1 MTRRLLEALLRLAP
15 AWFRNRYGEDLMQVH
30 QERAGRKRTAPS
42 RLLFTAREI
51 VGMLVLVVRLRLGGG
66 ARKAGGAGSGGGRDA
81 AGRVWR
87 LVRDGHFAVRSLRR
101 NPGFAATAVAVL
113 ALGIGATTA
122 MFSAANAFFFRPLP
136 FAEPDRLVMLYETN
150 PEYGWAP
157 ADGTTAA
164 PANVLDWRERVDAF
178 EDVAIHREG
187 TGEVAW
193 IRDGEP
199 VLIRYSEVTGNF
211 FEVLGVAPRLG
222 RTFRWEETWDG
233 ADDVVVLSYD
243 FWVSA
248 FGADPDVVGRTL
260 EVGNSSLEIVGVMP
274 KGFRYPSDEV
284 QVWATYGWERA
295 FREQVWFRR
304 AHWVRPVARLAPGVS
319 MEEANAGLQL
329 VVSRL
334 QEAYPETNRTMGAGF
349 LPMRDFL
356 TREIR
361 TPVLALVGAV
371 VLLLLLACV
380 NVANLALVRAGDRS
394 REVALRYALGAGRGR
409 VVSLILT
416 EGLVLA
422 GIGGALGLGLG
433 WLGVGAVGR
442 LTDLGIDGATS
453 VALDHRVVLFT
464 VAAAV
469 LSGLVFSVAPAL
481 RATASDVG
489 EELKEAGRGGSAGR
503 GGLGAARVLVA
514 AEVALA
520 VLIVV
525 GAGLMVR
532 TAWLLRSVDP
542 GFRTE
547 GVLAVQF
554 TIPSA
559 RYPSR
564 DEVLSFYDRFER
576 TLEGQVGIERAGLVS
591 QLPLNGTSWS
601 SQFQAEGWPP
611 DRVGFEIIHRRAD
624 RGYFEALGIPLL
636 RGRLFEPTDGPE
648 TPFVVVVNE
657 TFAREFFPG
666 EDPIGQ
672 RIAYDRAADST
683 STWYEIVG
691 IVGDQSQVSPGQP
704 PRAEV
709 FEHRDQDWFRS
720 NWVVMRTGAEPLE
733 AVSVVRRTLREMDP
747 LIPISDVR
755 TLREVWR
762 SSMAREELVLTLLGV
777 FGVLALLLAA
787 VGIYGVTAQAARKR
801 TREIGIRMALGAA
814 GRDVV
819 QLMLR
824 QGMGAVSLGLAVGL
838 LGAVAVMRA
847 LESMLFGVEPADP
860 TTLVSVALLLGA
872 VALLACWIPARRATR
887 VDPVESLRAE

>member
-1 MTRRLLEALLRLAP
+1 MTRRLLEGLLRLAP
-15 AWFRNRYGEDLMQVH
+15 GWFRRRYGEDLMRVH
-30 QERAGRKRTAPS
+30 DERARRTRTGPA
-42 RLLFTAREI
+42 RLLFAARE
-51 VGMLVLVVRLRLGGG
+51 VTGMLLLVVRLRLGGG
-66 ARKAGGAGSGGGRDA
+66 GREAEGGERAVLGGSLFHDAR
-81 AGRVWR
+81 
-87 LVRDGHFAVRSLRR
+87 FALRSLRR
-101 NPGFAATAVAVL
+101 NPGFALAAVAVL
-113 ALGIGATTA
+113 ALGIGANTA
-122 MFSAANAFFFRPLP
+122 IFSAANAFFFRPLP

-157 ADGTTAA
+157 EDGTSAA

-178 EDVAIHREG
+178 ADVATYSEFVGRVTH
-187 TGEVAW
+187 V
-193 IRDGEP
+193 RDGEP
-199 VLIRYSEVTGNF
+199 LLVSVVQVSGNF
-211 FEVLGVAPRLG
+211 FHVLGATPELG
-222 RTFRWEETWDG
+222 RIFRWEETWEG
-233 ADDVVVLSYD
+233 DDEVVVLSHD
-243 FWVSA
+243 LWVSM
-248 FGADPDVVGRTL
+248 FGGDPGVLGRTL
-260 EVGNSSLEIVGVMP
+260 EIGNTTLEVVGVMP
-274 KGFRYPSDEV
+274 EGFRFPDDDV
-284 QVWATYGWERA
+284 QMWTPWGWERA

-319 MEEANAGLQL
+319 REEADAQLQV

-334 QEAYPETNRTMGAGF
+334 QEEYPETNEVMGAGF
-349 LPMRDFL
+349 LPLRDFL
-356 TREIR
+356 VREIR

-371 VLLLLLACV
+371 ALLLLLACV

-394 REVALRYALGAGRGR
+394 REVALRYALGASRGR
-409 VVSLILT
+409 VAALIVT
-416 EGLVLA
+416 EGLLLA
-422 GIGGALGLGLG
+422 GVGGAVGLGLG
-433 WLGVGAVGR
+433 WMGVRAIGG
-442 LTDLGIDGATS
+442 LTSLGIDGATS

-469 LSGLVFSVAPAL
+469 LSGLVFSLVPAL
-481 RATASDVG
+481 RATGSDVG
-489 EELKEAGRGGSAGR
+489 EELKEAGRGASAAR
-503 GGLGAARVLVA
+503 GGLGAARTLVA

-554 TIPSA
+554 NVPAT
-559 RYPSR
+559 RYSSR
-564 DEVLSFYDRFER
+564 DEVLSFYDRFQDA
-576 TLEGQVGIERAGLVS
+576 LEAQAGIERVGVVG

-611 DRVGFEIIHRRAD
+611 DRVGFEIVHRRAD

-636 RGRLFEPTDGPE
+636 RGRLFDPTDGPE
-648 TPFVVVVNE
+648 TPRVVVINE
-657 TFAREFFPG
+657 TFAREHFPG

-672 RIAYDRAADST
+672 RIAYDREADET
-683 STWYEIVG
+683 STWREIVG
-691 IVGDQSQVSPGQP
+691 IVGDQNQVSPGQP

-709 FEHRDQDWFRS
+709 FEHREQDWDRS
-720 NWVVMRTGAEPLE
+720 SWVVVRSGPEPL
-733 AVSVVRRTLREMDP
+733 AMVPVVRRTLREMDP
-747 LIPISDVR
+747 LIPLADVR

-762 SSMAREELVLTLLGV
+762 TSMAREELVLTLLGV
-777 FGVLALLLAA
+777 FGILALLLAA

-824 QGMGAVSLGLAVGL
+824 QGMGAVAVGLAVGL
-838 LGAVAVMRA
+838 LGAVAIMRA